1 MVEKGDNCE
10 DIKFYAPADTFGG
23 VKPAVA
29 CGEEVARIPNELVE
43 PEGTLPEAQ
52 TLLVPTPLRVW
63 NRYASYKC
71 KDNYPDE
78 LPGDSPGASP
88 IPNPNKDVYDE
99 VLSVVEDGVITDSVS
114 FAYLDLTAEQLDYIA
129 RTDVRFRFEQGIH
142 LGTEYTVVE
151 VAELFRISVVAAKA
165 LLADMLAKQAQ
176 VDAVA
181 ITQAQS
187 SIVCFWWNY
196 EQVADCKTVFAPND
210 DTIKQKDYATSKDH
224 SDASSRSVI
233 QAKVIKSYVGQ
244 EDANTTAKRLA
255 ESALNC
261 FFLSDAVH
269 IECTDSEHGYVEPVP
284 NDVQSLVPG
293 LKGRR
298 GVVDVAAGAFI
309 STVSKA
315 DANTMA
321 KTYAESLLNCYYI
334 NEEVSSRCAATDA
347 RSVSVDPT
355 ASLPAE
361 ADAKLGLQGQY
372 ITIPA
377 GTYWSSD
384 KAATTESLTAEAQIA
399 ADSVITCCFVS
410 PPVQARCLS
419 IKDPVTDEVLAEADP
434 EKSLNYELVFP
445 SGMYTECLVGDD
457 RFSDEASQQLKDSL
471 VQKIKDTA
479 EASLS
484 CTYCNVAVPPA
495 CVPDWVLK
503 GVESG
508 ELTLPLNVNG
518 DELQKYYDAHKDE
531 IDLPSGTPEEGSPLM
546 ITCSLSDDETLEIIK
561 DSYIVNTKEWSE
573 SATIGINSGAYCTE
587 IKDPTD
593 VDSWKS
599 IQQIAET
606 AAATRV
612 TELASPTG
620 EVCYFGNYL
629 ILGGCERSGGICKAK
644 HDAGENVDPDRCGN
658 KSEASE
664 NSEARKQCKGCSSAA
679 YDTRA
684 VCGESIS
691 TTQMMGC
698 MPDGTPYIEAVR
710 KGTYDFASGVSMIP
724 ANVVRIAASSPAEY
738 ATAQQRA
745 NEEAAAM
752 ANSAG
757 MCGWMN
763 CRAIGSCTE
772 TNTEY
777 DRATMEQHCQGNW
790 KFGPKTVIP
799 KQNLSKI
806 STQGEIVV
814 EEGVFISFECK
825 NKTYEATRDLIHG
838 LLYCVVGNKEQV
850 AICTGLSEGTGARI
864 PADTVYAFEQQKAD
878 AAAMSLAQGTATCM
892 ACNTPQK
899 CSTCEETMEYDG
911 ESVTPTLIREG
922 VVAACCVL
930 ATTVDE
936 ANARAAAL
944 ACSLAICIPSGLKSK
959 YGLYIP
965 QGGGGGGGTVVIG
978 ACTAVYA

>member
-29 CGEEVARIPNELVE
+29 CGEEAVRIPNELVE
-43 PEGTLPEAQ
+43 PEGALPEVQ
-52 TLLVPTPLRVW
+52 TLLVPTPLRIW
-63 NRYASYKC
+63 NRYASYRC
-71 KDNYPDE
+71 KDIYPDE
-78 LPGDSPGASP
+78 LPDGT
-88 IPNPNKDVYDE
+88 PNPNKDVYDE
-99 VLSVVEDGVITDSVS
+99 VFSVVEDGVITDSVS

-129 RTDVRFRFEQGIH
+129 RTDVSFRFEQGIH

-181 ITQAQS
+181 VTQAQS
-187 SIVCFWWNY
+187 GIVCFWWNY
-196 EQVADCKTVFAPND
+196 EQAADCKTVFTPND
-210 DTIKQKDYATSKDH
+210 DSIAQEDYATSKDH
-224 SDASSRSVI
+224 SDASSRAVI
-233 QAKVIKSYVGQ
+233 QAKVIKSYIGQ
-244 EDANTTAKRLA
+244 EEANTTARRLA

-269 IECTDSEHGYVEPVP
+269 IECTDAEHGYIEPVP

-355 ASLPAE
+355 VSIPAE

-372 ITIPA
+372 ITIPT

-384 KAATTESLTAEAQIA
+384 KEATTESLTAEAQIA

-410 PPVQARCLS
+410 PPVQARCLD
-419 IKDPVTDEVLAEADP
+419 IKDPITGEILSAADP
-434 EKSLNYELVFP
+434 TKSLNYELVFP
-445 SGMYTECLVGDD
+445 AGMYTECLVGDD

-471 VQKIKDTA
+471 VQKIRDTA

-531 IDLPSGTPEEGSPLM
+531 IDLPSGTPEDGSPLM
-546 ITCSLSDDETLEIIK
+546 ITCSLSNEALEIIK

-629 ILGGCERSGGICKAK
+629 ILGGCERSGSICSAK
-644 HDAGENVDPDRCGN
+644 KEEGDVDDPAECGVKKEATAGQ
-658 KSEASE
+658 EASKLC
-664 NSEARKQCKGCSSAA
+664 NGCSSAPNA
-679 YDTRA
+679 DGA
-684 VCGESIS
+684 VCGEVIK
-691 TTQMMGC
+691 TRQLMGC
-698 MPDGTPYIEAVR
+698 MPDGTPYIETVR
-710 KGTYDFASGVSMIP
+710 KGTYDFASGTSMIP
-724 ANVVRIAASSPAEY
+724 ANVVRIAATSPEEY

-745 NEEAAAM
+745 NEEAIAM

-763 CRAIGSCTE
+763 CRAVGSCSTV
-772 TNTEY
+772 NNEY
-777 DRATMEQHCQGNW
+777 DRATMEQFCQSNW
-790 KFGPKTVIP
+790 KFGPKTVMRG
-799 KQNLSKI
+799 QNLSKI

-825 NKTYEATRDLIHG
+825 NKTYEATRDLVHG
-838 LLYCVVGNKEQV
+838 LLYCVVGNREQV
-850 AICTGLSEGTGARI
+850 ANCSGLAEGNGASI
-864 PADTVYAFEQQKAD
+864 PADTVYAFDQGEAD

-892 ACNTPQK
+892 PCNTPQ
-899 CSTCEETMEYDG
+899 TCASCEKTMVYDG
-911 ESVTPTLIREG
+911 ETVTPTLIREG
-922 VVAACCVL
+922 FVSACCVL
-930 ATTVDE
+930 ASSVEE
-936 ANARAAAL
+936 ANARAFTL
-944 ACSLAICIPSGLKSK
+944 ACSLAICIPAGLKSK
-959 YGLYIP
+959 YGSYIP
-965 QGGGGGGGTVVIG
+965 PEEGGGGGSTVVIG
-978 ACTAVYA
+978 SCTAVYA